1 MILKALGWNSSLE
14 SAFREYRRDGFEP
27 ARIVSHEGNCYTAIG
42 EKGELKGKVSG
53 RMRYECTQSGDLPT
67 VGDWVAIDGNPQIRR
82 MTIQAVLPRHSKFL
96 RATYNK
102 GNYEGDQ
109 VICANVDFLFIVVGL
124 DEEFNANRLERYL
137 AQASVSGSKPVVIL
151 NKSDLCRNLD
161 GILNQAKAVAR
172 ETPVIALSAKSGV
185 GLNQL
190 REFLSE
196 GKTGSLVGPSGV
208 GKSTIINTLLGE
220 ERFDTSEVRDY
231 DRKGRH
237 TTKHRELVLLPG
249 GGMLID
255 NPGMRSIGVTGDQD
269 MVGSTFE
276 DIEVLAKHCRFSDC
290 QHKTEPGCAVR
301 AAVQKGTLSREHF
314 ENYNKLQRELRILS
328 MKKSERE
335 RRWKD
340 ITKASRM
347 RRKMEKEGL

>member
-1 MILKALGWNSSLE
+1 MNLNAIGWNSSLE
-14 SAFREYRRDGFEP
+14 SAFREYQKDGFEP
-27 ARIVSHEGNCYTAIG
+27 ARIVAHEGNLYTALG

-53 RMRYECTQSGDLPT
+53 RLRYECNQSGDLPV

-82 MTIQAVLPRHSKFL
+82 MVIQAVLPRHSKFV

-137 AQASVSGSKPVVIL
+137 AQSSVSGSKPVVIL
-151 NKSDLCRNLD
+151 NKSDLCRNLN
-161 GILNQAKAVAR
+161 GIVKQAKAVAR
-172 ETPVIALSAKSGV
+172 EAPVIALSAKSGA

-190 REFLSE
+190 KKFLSE

-208 GKSTIINTLLGE
+208 GKSTIINALLGE
-220 ERFDTSEVRDY
+220 ERFDTREVRDY
-231 DRKGRH
+231 DAKGRH
-237 TTKHRELVLLPG
+237 TTKRRELVLLPM

-255 NPGMRSIGVTGDQD
+255 NPGMRGIGVTGDQD
-269 MVGSTFE
+269 MVGNTFK
-276 DIEVLAKHCRFSDC
+276 DIEVLAKRCRFSDC
-290 QHKTEPGCAVR
+290 QHKTEPGCAVK
-301 AAVQKGTLSREHF
+301 AAIEVGTLSREHF
-314 ENYNKLQRELRILS
+314 ENYNKLQRELQILS
-328 MKKSERE
+328 MKKSERH

-340 ITKASRM
+340 ITKASRT
-347 RRKMEKEGL
+347 RRKMEKERL